1 MAILRVA
8 EIRRMKREE
17 RERKLA
23 ELRAELTRLKMIV
36 KAGGAVDKPAR
47 IREIKRTIARILTI
61 NNEES
66 KGIEE

>member
-66 KGIEE
+66 KGIEG